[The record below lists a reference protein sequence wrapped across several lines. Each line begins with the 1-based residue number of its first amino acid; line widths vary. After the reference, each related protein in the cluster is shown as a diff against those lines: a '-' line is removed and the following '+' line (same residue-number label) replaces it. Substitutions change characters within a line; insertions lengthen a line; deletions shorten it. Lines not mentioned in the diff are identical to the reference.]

1 MQTGIVFDIQFVALQ
16 NSFMKKYLTI
26 LFLFTAFISNA
37 QRTMFGGQNKYLGP
51 VAPPNLSTQGLV
63 LQVDAGNSASYPG
76 SGTTWNDLSGSN
88 HGILTNGPLFSAG
101 NGGSIVFDGIDDVV
115 SFGNVLNMGLA
126 SWTISCWVKFDGG
139 SGLMGIIGK
148 TSYRSYEG
156 RYSIYIDDNNL
167 VAFFQPGPSSMII
180 STPLTPYLD
189 NKFHHLTLSIN
200 RSSMM
205 YLYVDG
211 ISVGT
216 PIDVSSTSSFN
227 PNSID
232 KFYIGSY
239 ASNDGQNPLYFFKGN
254 MGQALIYNRALSAQE
269 VTTNFNVHKS
279 RFGL

>member
-1 MQTGIVFDIQFVALQ
+1 
-16 NSFMKKYLTI
+16 MKKLLTI
-26 LFLFTAFISNA
+26 LFVISAFTSHA
-37 QRTMFGGQNKYLGP
+37 QRTLFGGNNNY
-51 VAPPNLSTQGLV
+51 VAPVTPAILVTAGLV
-63 LQVDAGNSASYPG
+63 LNLDAGNSASYVG
-76 SGTTWNDLSGSN
+76 SGINWNDLSGSN
-88 HGILTNGPLFSAG
+88 HGTLTNGPLFSAG

-115 SFGNVLNMGLA
+115 SFGNILNMGLA

-139 SGLMGIIGK
+139 TGLMGIIGK

-156 RYSIYIDDNNL
+156 RYSIYIDNNNL

-189 NKFHHLTLSIN
+189 NKFHNLTLTID

-205 YLYVDG
+205 YLYMDG
-211 ISVGT
+211 VTVGT
-216 PIDVSSTSSFN
+216 ALNVSSTSAMN

-239 ASNDGQNPLYFFKGN
+239 GSSDGQNPLYFFKGSI
-254 MGQALIYNRALSAQE
+254 GQALIYNRAISAQE
-269 VTTNFNVHKS
+269 ITTNFNAVKS

>member
-1 MQTGIVFDIQFVALQ
+1 
-16 NSFMKKYLTI
+16 MKKTLTL
-26 LFLFTAFISNA
+26 LFLFVAFASHA
-37 QRTMFGGQNKYLGP
+37 QRTMFGGQNNYVVP
-51 VAPPNLSTQGLV
+51 VAPTALVTEGLV
-63 LQVDAGNSASYPG
+63 MSLDAGNASSYAG
-76 SGTTWNDLSGSN
+76 SGTTWTDLTGRGN
-88 HGILTNGPLFSAG
+88 HGTLTNGPSYTTG
-101 NGGSIVFDGIDDVV
+101 NGGSIVFDGIDDVI
-115 SFGNVLNMGLA
+115 SFGNILNMGLA

-156 RYSIYIDDNNL
+156 RYSIYVDNNNL

-189 NKFHHLTLSIN
+189 NKFHQLTLSIN

-216 PIDVSSTSSFN
+216 PLDVSSASSFN
-227 PNSID
+227 PNSSD

-239 ASNDGQNPLYFFKGN
+239 ASSDGQNPLYVFKGN
-254 MGQALIYNRALSAQE
+254 IGQAFIYNRSLSAQE
-269 VTTNFNVHKS
+269 VTTNFNVSKS
-279 RFGL
+279 RFSL

>member
-1 MQTGIVFDIQFVALQ
+1 
-16 NSFMKKYLTI
+16 MKTLFTL

-37 QRTMFGGQNKYLGP
+37 QRTMFGGQNNYVGP
-51 VAPPNLSTQGLV
+51 VETPTLITQGLV
-63 LQVDAGNSASYPG
+63 FQVDAGNSASYSG
-76 SGTTWNDLSGSN
+76 SGTTWNDLIGSN
-88 HGILTNGPLFSAG
+88 QGTLTNGPLYATA
-101 NGGSIVFDGIDDVV
+101 NGGSIVLDGIDDVI
-115 SFGNVLNMGLA
+115 SFGNILNMGLA

-156 RYSIYIDDNNL
+156 RYSIYIDNNNL

-189 NKFHHLTLSIN
+189 NKFHNLTLTIN

-211 ISVGT
+211 VTVGT
-216 PIDVSSTSSFN
+216 PVDVSSTSAMN
-227 PNSID
+227 PNSSD
-232 KFYIGSY
+232 KFYVGSY
-239 ASNDGQNPLYFFKGN
+239 ASSDGQSPQYFYKGN
-254 MGQALIYNRALSAQE
+254 IGQALIYNRALTPQE
-269 VTTNFNVHKS
+269 VTANFNTLKS

>member
-1 MQTGIVFDIQFVALQ
+1 
-16 NSFMKKYLTI
+16 MKKLLTI
-26 LFLFTAFISNA
+26 LFVISAFTSHA
-37 QRTMFGGQNKYLGP
+37 QRTLFGGNNNY
-51 VAPPNLSTQGLV
+51 VAPVTPAILVTAGLV
-63 LQVDAGNSASYPG
+63 LNLDAGNSASYVG
-76 SGTTWNDLSGSN
+76 SGINWNDLSGSN
-88 HGILTNGPLFSAG
+88 HGTLTNGPLFSAG

-115 SFGNVLNMGLA
+115 SFGNILNMGLA

-167 VAFFQPGPSSMII
+167 VAFFQPGVSSMII
-180 STPLTPYLD
+180 SSPLTPYLD
-189 NKFHHLTLSIN
+189 NKFHNLTLTID

-211 ISVGT
+211 VTVGT
-216 PIDVSSTSSFN
+216 ALNVSSTSAMN
-227 PNSID
+227 PNSSD

-239 ASNDGQNPLYFFKGN
+239 GSSNGQNPLYFFKGN
-254 MGQALIYNRALSAQE
+254 IGQALIYNRALTAQE
-269 VTTNFNVHKS
+269 VTTNFNVLKS

>member
-1 MQTGIVFDIQFVALQ
+1 
-16 NSFMKKYLTI
+16 MKKIFTL
-26 LFLFTAFISNA
+26 LFLLSAFNSNA
-37 QRTMFGGQNKYLGP
+37 QRTLFGVNNNY
-51 VAPPNLSTQGLV
+51 VAPVGPPALVTGGLI
-63 LQVDAGNSASYPG
+63 LHLDAGNSASYVG
-76 SGTTWNDLSGSN
+76 SATTWNDLSGSN
-88 HGILTNGPLFSAG
+88 HGTLTNGPLLSAG

-115 SFGNVLNMGLA
+115 SFGNILNMGLA

-189 NKFHHLTLSIN
+189 NKFHNLTLSIN

-227 PNSID
+227 PNSSD

-239 ASNDGQNPLYFFKGN
+239 GSSDGQNPLYFFKGN
-254 MGQALIYNRALSAQE
+254 IGQAFIYNRALTAQE
-269 VTTNFNVHKS
+269 VTTNFNVLKS